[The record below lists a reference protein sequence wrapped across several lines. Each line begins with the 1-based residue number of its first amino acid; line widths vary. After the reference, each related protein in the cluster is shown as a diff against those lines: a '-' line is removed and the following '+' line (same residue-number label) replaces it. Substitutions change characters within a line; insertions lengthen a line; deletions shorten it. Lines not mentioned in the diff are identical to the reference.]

1 MSSLRQKRKRGHVLR
16 SLSCVYFDKIVGSG
30 TFGVVFK
37 AVEKETG
44 DKVALKK
51 IKMERESDGFPI
63 TVRIYII
70 HIIFDLF
77 MHIFSNHIVMMNLF
91 DDYYE

>member
-1 MSSLRQKRKRGHVLR
+1 MMSNNRQKRKRGHVLR
-16 SLSCVYFDKIVGSG
+16 TLNCVYFDKIVGSG

-63 TVRIYII
+63 TVS
-70 HIIFDLF
+70 L
-77 MHIFSNHIVMMNLF
+77 NLMICICNIP
-91 DDYYE
+91 

>member
-63 TVRIYII
+63 TVRNHYYYNYYLDISHSLKYYI
-70 HIIFDLF
+70 
-77 MHIFSNHIVMMNLF
+77 
-91 DDYYE
+91 E